1 MEGQLPMN
9 GVVRVGPEGTGD
21 RREFLDGSSRSEV
34 QLPSLRIG
42 RGIYRPGWRW
52 SQHAGPQTGQP
63 STAHIGYVEAGRL
76 AVRTAD
82 GAELTVR
89 PGEAF
94 EVGPGHDAWV
104 VGDEPCIALDFGP
117 IAGRGGGRRE
127 GLGETALPST
137 P

>member
-1 MEGQLPMN
+1 MS
-9 GVVRVGPEGTGD
+9 GVVRVRPEGAGD
-21 RREFLDGSSRSEV
+21 SREFLDGSWRSVV

-42 RGIYRPGWRW
+42 RGVYLPGWRW

-63 STAHIGYVEAGRL
+63 STTHIGYLEAGRL

-82 GAELTVR
+82 GSEVTVG

-117 IAGRGGGRRE
+117 IAAAGAASAR
-127 GLGETALPST
+127 T
-137 P
+137 